1 MQQIRHQFACLP
13 VEIAEGSAVRHH
25 PQGLVFVLGDEEFFA
40 RGAFGWVGLVGIE
53 PCFLSRSRVHHGYAH
68 AVGKHPYHAVGVGI
82 DVLHLRHWLARAL
95 HVDHLGLEGARIVYH
110 QTYVGGY
117 EQLVSGVF
125 QLVDSGNASRHRNHH
140 EMFFLVIHGE
150 FSVWRSQEDVVA
162 HLSDPFEWEL
172 GAEVMVIDG
181 GSLVGENPL
190 SAFHV
195 GPDMP
200 YVSASQ
206 SVLSHLD
213 DFLLEA
219 LVGQHVVSD
228 DIVCALSGNPGVT
241 CFQRIDFVHPQV
253 DAELLV
259 YFLSPVHEFAQVRI
273 IEIEFAI
280 CCNAPDIVS

>member
-1 MQQIRHQFACLP
+1 
-13 VEIAEGSAVRHH
+13 
-25 PQGLVFVLGDEEFFA
+25 
-40 RGAFGWVGLVGIE
+40 
-53 PCFLSRSRVHHGYAH
+53 
-68 AVGKHPYHAVGVGI
+68 
-82 DVLHLRHWLARAL
+82 
-95 HVDHLGLEGARIVYH
+95 
-110 QTYVGGY
+110 
-117 EQLVSGVF
+117 
-125 QLVDSGNASRHRNHH
+125 
-140 EMFFLVIHGE
+140 MFFLVINGE
-150 FSVWRSQEDVVA
+150 FSVWRSEEDGVA
-162 HLSDPFEWEL
+162 HLSDPFEGER

-190 SAFHV
+190 ASFLV

-228 DIVCALSGNPGVT
+228 DIVSALSGNPGVT
-241 CFQRIDFVHPQV
+241 RFQGIDFVHPQV

-273 IEIEFAI
+273 IEIEFTI
-280 CCNAPDIVS
+280 